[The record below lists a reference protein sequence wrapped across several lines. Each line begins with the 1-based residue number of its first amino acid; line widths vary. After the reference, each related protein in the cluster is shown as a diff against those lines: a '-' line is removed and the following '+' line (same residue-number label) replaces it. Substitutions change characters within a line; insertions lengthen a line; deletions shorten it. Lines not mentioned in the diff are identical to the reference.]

1 MPGSMELA
9 TKGAL
14 RKRGERHRKRKMDL
28 AEKQLPDFPMQRRC
42 PWLPP
47 PEYAELRQQP
57 PQQVLLPSGAR
68 AWLVTRHEDVRAALG
83 DPRLSADHTKP
94 GYPLRIQVP
103 PTPRGQSF
111 LRMDDPEHGRLRRMV
126 LPEFTARATKA
137 MRPAVERMIGQ
148 LLDDL
153 AAGPRP
159 ADLVAAFT
167 QPLPC
172 MAVGSILG
180 VADADQRVFA
190 KMTRAILA
198 QDTTPAEVYAAALDM
213 GAYLERLIAHKQR
226 EPSDDLLSRLVTGPV
241 ASGEL
246 TIDDLVALAR
256 LILVAGYETT
266 AKQLALSVFALL
278 RSRDH
283 LEQLRNDLKLIKPAV
298 AELLRYWSVSEDN
311 MGRVA
316 VADLEIGGVRIAK
329 GDGVMVAIPSANHD
343 ERIFPDPASLD
354 FRRDASAHLAFGSG
368 PHHCP
373 GAPLAIQELE
383 LALTALFD
391 RFPGLRLAVD
401 VGDLDFRFPQLVYGV
416 TALPVTW

>member
-1 MPGSMELA
+1 MDQTDKPMPE
-9 TKGAL
+9 
-14 RKRGERHRKRKMDL
+14 
-28 AEKQLPDFPMQRRC
+28 FPMQRTC

-47 PEYAELRQQP
+47 PPYADLRQEP
-57 PQQVLLPSGAR
+57 PQRVRLPSGGS
-68 AWLVTRHEDVRAALG
+68 AWLMTRHEDVRAALG
-83 DPRLSADHTKP
+83 DPRLSADHNNP
-94 GYPLRIQVP
+94 GYALRIQVP

-126 LPEFTARATKA
+126 LPQFTARATKA
-137 MRPAVERMIGQ
+137 MRPAVQRMISQ
-148 LLDDL
+148 LLDEL
-153 AAGPRP
+153 ADGPKP
-159 ADLVAAFT
+159 ADLVASFT

-190 KMTRAILA
+190 KMTKAILA

-213 GAYLERLIAHKQR
+213 GAYLEKLIASKQ
-226 EPSDDLLSRLVTGPV
+226 ENPGDDLLSDLATRQLP
-241 ASGEL
+241 AGEL
-246 TIDDLVALAR
+246 TVDDLVAMAR

-278 RSRDH
+278 RTPD
-283 LEQLRNDLKLIKPAV
+283 LVAELRRQPDLIKSAV
-298 AELLRYWSVSEDN
+298 PELLRYWSVSEDN
-311 MGRVA
+311 IGRVA
-316 VADLEIGGVRIAK
+316 IADTEIGGVRIAK
-329 GDGVMVAIPSANHD
+329 GEAVLAAIPSANHD
-343 ERIFPDPASLD
+343 EKIFADPSSLD

-383 LALTALFD
+383 FAIPMLFT
-391 RFPGLRLAVD
+391 RFPGLRLAARVD
-401 VGDLDFRFPQLVYGV
+401 DLEFRFPQLVYGV